1 MMQYSTTK
9 TAGQRYECL
18 VSAYPATKRVTDTDT
33 RKTASSKVRNPWL
46 RSECRLQGSSIKKFA

>member
-33 RKTASSKVRNPWL
+33 RKTASSKVINP
-46 RSECRLQGSSIKKFA
+46 